1 MGGGGVGCKLPW
13 VAYKPSYVVA
23 WARHGACH
31 ACPLSHFINSARGQ
45 VTLYMMASRYSCLV
59 RGMAVSSGSCRYRV
73 RVQSAA
79 GWLAQSAAGWSAQ
92 SAAGSRPGRAVR
104 RGAGRSNR
112 AVGLRGFASPDVL
125 NYCLAVFGVSVAN
138 YSDSSPQASGQLGKV
153 GRRFFGGC
161 FMEMI
166 MQKTKLVH
174 ADISNDC
181 F

>member
-1 MGGGGVGCKLPW
+1 MLGYDRLVGV
-13 VAYKPSYVVA
+13 
-23 WARHGACH
+23 
-31 ACPLSHFINSARGQ
+31 LS
-45 VTLYMMASRYSCLV
+45 
-59 RGMAVSSGSCRYRV
+59 VSSRAEAGSRLV
-73 RVQSAA
+73 GAV
-79 GWLAQSAAGWSAQ
+79 
-92 SAAGSRPGRAVR
+92 GSRPGRAVG
-104 RGAGRSNR
+104 RGAGRSSR

-125 NYCLAVFGVSVAN
+125 KYCLAVFGIPVSN

-174 ADISNDC
+174 TDISNDC